1 MKNPAPRMKNLNSL
15 SKRPKKKKN
24 TSSTTSEA
32 PVKKS
37 VENCLKFLDCV
48 GHKFR
53 EQSENNI
60 ILYVEMQKATS
71 TMELNDREEENI
83 AKMKTGK
90 KWARNSRQRE
100 GEWCVRDEKERDA
113 EKTTEKLLCHCI
125 LPSYRKTRNNVAAVY
140 AAGDGVWRVRISRTG
155 KCKRINDAQNTETQP
170 NQKKCVKYIVSAS
183 GEIREKI

>member
-90 KWARNSRQRE
+90 KWARNSQQRE

>member
-1 MKNPAPRMKNLNSL
+1 MCVCVYSPPLFIYPQTPALVTATQFPYIICNVQTNIIEHHRRNG
-15 SKRPKKKKN
+15 KKVARTNEKPSPQNEKLELAIEAPEEEKN

-90 KWARNSRQRE
+90 K
-100 GEWCVRDEKERDA
+100 
-113 EKTTEKLLCHCI
+113 
-125 LPSYRKTRNNVAAVY
+125 
-140 AAGDGVWRVRISRTG
+140 
-155 KCKRINDAQNTETQP
+155 
-170 NQKKCVKYIVSAS
+170 
-183 GEIREKI
+183 